1 MQKSI
6 CLQKKL
12 LNLKYK
18 YMLLEN
24 HILVETKFIAK
35 KTGQMQLSKNAAKE
49 VEQENYRSSFTLLE
63 VSKDSPLEKYVGKR
77 IMMSNWANPSK
88 VLHVSGEVGDAEII
102 KHSIYEPQH
111 FLSAEENEGDFDKY
125 E

>member
-18 YMLLEN
+18 NMLLEN

-35 KTGQMQLSKNAAKE
+35 KTSQMQLSKNAAKE

-63 VSKDSPLEKYVGKR
+63 VPKESPLEKYVGKR

>member
-35 KTGQMQLSKNAAKE
+35 KTSQMQLSKNAAKE

-63 VSKDSPLEKYVGKR
+63 VPKDSPLEKYVGKC

>member
-18 YMLLEN
+18 HMLLEN

-63 VSKDSPLEKYVGKR
+63 VPKESPLEKYVGKR

>member
-1 MQKSI
+1 
-6 CLQKKL
+6 
-12 LNLKYK
+12 
-18 YMLLEN
+18 
-24 HILVETKFIAK
+24 
-35 KTGQMQLSKNAAKE
+35 
-49 VEQENYRSSFTLLE
+49 
-63 VSKDSPLEKYVGKR
+63 
-77 IMMSNWANPSK
+77 MMSNWANPSK

>member
-49 VEQENYRSSFTLLE
+49 VEQENYKSSFTLLE
-63 VSKDSPLEKYVGKR
+63 VPKDSPLEKYVGKR

>member
-35 KTGQMQLSKNAAKE
+35 KTSQMQLSKNAAKE

-63 VSKDSPLEKYVGKR
+63 VPKESPLEKYVGKR

-111 FLSAEENEGDFDKY
+111 FLSAEENKGDFDRY

>member
-49 VEQENYRSSFTLLE
+49 VEQENYKSCFTLLE
-63 VSKDSPLEKYVGKR
+63 VPKESPLEKYVGKR

>member
-35 KTGQMQLSKNAAKE
+35 KTSQMQLSKNAAKE

-63 VSKDSPLEKYVGKR
+63 VPKDSHLEKYVGKR

>member
-63 VSKDSPLEKYVGKR
+63 VPKDSPLEKYVGKR

>member
-63 VSKDSPLEKYVGKR
+63 VPKESSLEKYAGKR

>member
-35 KTGQMQLSKNAAKE
+35 KTSQMQLSKNAAKE

-63 VSKDSPLEKYVGKR
+63 VPKESPLEKYVGKR
-77 IMMSNWANPSK
+77 IIMSNWANPSK

>member
-1 MQKSI
+1 MQKSV

-35 KTGQMQLSKNAAKE
+35 KTSQMQLSKNAAKE

-63 VSKDSPLEKYVGKR
+63 VPKESPLEKYVGKR

>member
-1 MQKSI
+1 MQKLI

-35 KTGQMQLSKNAAKE
+35 KTSQMQLSKNAAKE
-49 VEQENYRSSFTLLE
+49 VEQENYKSCFTLLE

>member
-1 MQKSI
+1 
-6 CLQKKL
+6 
-12 LNLKYK
+12 
-18 YMLLEN
+18 MLLEN

-35 KTGQMQLSKNAAKE
+35 KTSQMKLSKNAAKE
-49 VEQENYRSSFTLLE
+49 VEQENYKSCFTLLE
-63 VSKDSPLEKYVGKR
+63 VPKESPLEKYVGKR
-77 IMMSNWANPSK
+77 IIVSNWANPSK

>member
-63 VSKDSPLEKYVGKR
+63 VPKESPPEKYVGKR

>member
-1 MQKSI
+1 MQKLI

-49 VEQENYRSSFTLLE
+49 VEQENYRSSFRLLE
-63 VSKDSPLEKYVGKR
+63 VPKESPLEKYVGKR

>member
-35 KTGQMQLSKNAAKE
+35 KTSQMQLSKNAAKE

-63 VSKDSPLEKYVGKR
+63 VPKESPLEKYVGKR

>member
-63 VSKDSPLEKYVGKR
+63 VPKESSLEKYVGKR

>member
-63 VSKDSPLEKYVGKR
+63 VPKESPLEKYVGKR

>member
-1 MQKSI
+1 MQKLI

-24 HILVETKFIAK
+24 HILVETNFIAK
-35 KTGQMQLSKNAAKE
+35 QTGQMQLSKNAAKE

-63 VSKDSPLEKYVGKR
+63 VPKESPLEKYVGKR

>member
-49 VEQENYRSSFTLLE
+49 VEQENYKSSFTLLE
-63 VSKDSPLEKYVGKR
+63 VPKDSHLEKYVGKR

>member
-18 YMLLEN
+18 YMLLES

-49 VEQENYRSSFTLLE
+49 VEQENYKSSFTLLE
-63 VSKDSPLEKYVGKR
+63 VPKDSHLEKYVGKR

>member
-63 VSKDSPLEKYVGKR
+63 VPKESPLEKYVGKR
-77 IMMSNWANPSK
+77 IMMSSWANPSK

>member
-35 KTGQMQLSKNAAKE
+35 KTSQMQLSKNAAKE
-49 VEQENYRSSFTLLE
+49 VEQENYRSSFTLLKVPKE
-63 VSKDSPLEKYVGKR
+63 SSLEKYVGKR